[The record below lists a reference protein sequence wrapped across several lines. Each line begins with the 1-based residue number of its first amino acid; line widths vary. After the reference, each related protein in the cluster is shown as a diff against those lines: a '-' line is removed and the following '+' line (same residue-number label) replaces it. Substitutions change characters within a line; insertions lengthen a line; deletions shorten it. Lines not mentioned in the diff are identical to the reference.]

1 MPVTLPFCPPEAVQ
15 IGNSCFAVLISDH
28 TLTYF
33 SNLVPFDSHAADDRA
48 AMLLRI
54 GRLAVISA
62 ISPQDLADAFGVS
75 RATVQ
80 RARRRYLAEGEAAF
94 LKPRRGRGPSVF
106 TPELA
111 EKATALLEAGMS
123 GSAVARVLGVSV
135 ASINKWRR
143 QGLLGKPASAWEPG
157 GSAAGA
163 PCEPRSDEEVGDAA
177 GPEATEAQRSMGAP
191 QACGPGPFEAGMQTD
206 RSARDRRDRQAPMG
220 RATCDVLARVLASCG
235 QAGPV
240 EPQFTGAARGVRSGG
255 VLAAL
260 PALLKE
266 GLLAASDVLPLLPKG
281 YYGLPTILL
290 FLAFMTL
297 ARVRNPESLRYQPP
311 GEWGAILG
319 LDRCPEVKTL
329 RRKIA
334 LIANDEVSVRAWQLA
349 LARRWQEEEPEL
361 WATLAV
367 DGHVKVYTGRKGRLP
382 KHFVSREKLCLPAS
396 ASYWINALGGKPLLC
411 LHKTLDPKLIAAIE
425 ADVVPALQELG
436 IVDARAPDLTAPTPG
451 QPALTLVF
459 DREGWSP
466 DLFRRLA
473 KRGIACLTW
482 HKNFSGEDWPVED
495 FSPMSVPIHGPAM
508 NATTTAQLAEKP
520 VTLTNGFRVRQIRR
534 LLDSGRQVPFI
545 TTDPHKPMVEV
556 AGAMFSRWSQ
566 ENFFKYMR
574 EEFTL
579 DALPTH
585 ELEPLAPDTMVVN
598 PLRRAYDK
606 AIRRL
611 DHQLARL
618 RNHVADAARK
628 KQPTA
633 ELKSEIRDLEDAR
646 RIVKAS
652 RREVPRH
659 CRAGDLDEAE
669 KLDALPSRERLLLDV
684 IRMIAYR
691 AETRMMLPVMQAQGK
706 KTHPRK
712 LLRALLAADADILPD
727 PASGVLR
734 VRILGLGNDACDRQ
748 IDALLTELNTTGTVF
763 PGTELRMVYEVDGDP
778 KSAQPVSLKISRGQ
792 EV

>member
-1 MPVTLPFCPPEAVQ
+1 MPSTLPMCPPEAVS
-15 IGNSCFAVLISDH
+15 IGNSCFAVLISDD
-28 TLTYF
+28 TFTYF
-33 SNLVPFDSHAADDRA
+33 SNLIPFDSHAADDRT

-54 GRLAVISA
+54 GRLAAISA
-62 ISPQDLADAFGVS
+62 VSPQELADAFAVS

-80 RARRRYLAEGEAAF
+80 RARRRYLAEGEAGF
-94 LKPRRGRGPSVF
+94 MKPRRGRGPSVF

-111 EKATALLEAGMS
+111 EKATALLASGLS
-123 GSAVARVLGVSV
+123 GSAAARVLGVSAPSV
-135 ASINKWRR
+135 NKWRR
-143 QGLLGKPASAWEPG
+143 QGLIGNTEADGEPG
-157 GSAAGA
+157 RSALAAPPDAGA
-163 PCEPRSDEEVGDAA
+163 APEGRVDEESTGAP
-177 GPEATEAQRSMGAP
+177 GPETAPGLEAQP
-191 QACGPGPFEAGMQTD
+191 QTD

-220 RATCDVLARVLASCG
+220 RATCDVPARVLASCG

-240 EPQFTGAARGVRSGG
+240 EPQFAAAARGVRFGG

-266 GLLAASDVLPLLPKG
+266 GLLSETGLLPLLPKG

-297 ARVRNPESLRYQPP
+297 ARVRNPESLRYQAP

-334 LIANDEVSVRAWQLA
+334 LIADDEAGVRAWQLA
-349 LARRWQEEEPEL
+349 LARRWQADEPEL

-411 LHKTLDPKLIAAIE
+411 LHKPLDPKMVAAIE

-436 IVDARAPDLTAPTPG
+436 IVGAGAPDLTAGHPG

-473 KRGIACLTW
+473 RRGVASLTW
-482 HKNFSGEDWPVED
+482 HKNFRGEDWPAED
-495 FSPMSVPIHGPAM
+495 FGAMTVPIHGPAADGS
-508 NATTTAQLAEKP
+508 ATMRLAEKP
-520 VTLTNGFRVRQIRR
+520 VTLPNGFRVRQIRR
-534 LLDSGRQVPFI
+534 LLDNGRQVPLI
-545 TTDPHKPMVEV
+545 TTDPHKPMAEV

-574 EEFTL
+574 DEFNL

-585 ELEPLAPDTMVVN
+585 ELEPLDPAAMVVN

-606 AIRRL
+606 AIHRL
-611 DHQLARL
+611 DRQLGRL
-618 RNHVADAARK
+618 RNRIADTARK

-633 ELKSEIRDLEDAR
+633 ELRREVRDLQDVR
-646 RIVKAS
+646 DIVRAS
-652 RREVPRH
+652 RRETPKH

-669 KLDALPSRERLLLDV
+669 QLDALPARERLLLDV

-691 AETRMMLPVMQAQGK
+691 AETRMMLPVMQAQGHK
-706 KTHPRK
+706 PHPRK
-712 LLRALLAADADILPD
+712 LLQALLTADADILPD
-727 PASGVLR
+727 PGNGLLR
-734 VRILGLGNDACDRQ
+734 VHILGLANDACDRW
-748 IDALLTELNTTGTVF
+748 IDAVLSDLNATETVF
-763 PGTELRMVYEVDGDP
+763 PGTRLRIVYDIDGASE
-778 KSAQPVSLKISRGQ
+778 SARLVSPKISRGQ

>member
-1 MPVTLPFCPPEAVQ
+1 MRGLSHARHPPFLPGPEAVQ

-266 GLLAASDVLPLLPKG
+266 GLLAASDVLRLLPKG
-281 YYGLPTILL
+281 YYVQCPSILL
-290 FLAFMTL
+290 FLAFMTM
-297 ARVRNPESLRYQPP
+297 ARVLISESLRYQ
-311 GEWGAILG
+311 
-319 LDRCPEVKTL
+319 
-329 RRKIA
+329 
-334 LIANDEVSVRAWQLA
+334 Q
-349 LARRWQEEEPEL
+349 
-361 WATLAV
+361 
-367 DGHVKVYTGRKGRLP
+367 
-382 KHFVSREKLCLPAS
+382 
-396 ASYWINALGGKPLLC
+396 
-411 LHKTLDPKLIAAIE
+411 
-425 ADVVPALQELG
+425 
-436 IVDARAPDLTAPTPG
+436 
-451 QPALTLVF
+451 
-459 DREGWSP
+459 
-466 DLFRRLA
+466 
-473 KRGIACLTW
+473 
-482 HKNFSGEDWPVED
+482 
-495 FSPMSVPIHGPAM
+495 
-508 NATTTAQLAEKP
+508 
-520 VTLTNGFRVRQIRR
+520 
-534 LLDSGRQVPFI
+534 
-545 TTDPHKPMVEV
+545 
-556 AGAMFSRWSQ
+556 
-566 ENFFKYMR
+566 
-574 EEFTL
+574 
-579 DALPTH
+579 
-585 ELEPLAPDTMVVN
+585 
-598 PLRRAYDK
+598 
-606 AIRRL
+606 
-611 DHQLARL
+611 
-618 RNHVADAARK
+618 
-628 KQPTA
+628 
-633 ELKSEIRDLEDAR
+633 
-646 RIVKAS
+646 
-652 RREVPRH
+652 
-659 CRAGDLDEAE
+659 
-669 KLDALPSRERLLLDV
+669 
-684 IRMIAYR
+684 
-691 AETRMMLPVMQAQGK
+691 
-706 KTHPRK
+706 
-712 LLRALLAADADILPD
+712 
-727 PASGVLR
+727 
-734 VRILGLGNDACDRQ
+734 
-748 IDALLTELNTTGTVF
+748 
-763 PGTELRMVYEVDGDP
+763 
-778 KSAQPVSLKISRGQ
+778 
-792 EV
+792 